1 MESWERRARNEAWGM
16 GTFLAF
22 LLSHLCWYSQYLDL
36 FSKSRTGEFLVRGN
50 RINRIAFF
58 TNKIVDIWKMIFVVS
73 LVPFLAK
80 PLSFILCLQLVK
92 NIYFLLLYFTAQH
105 FKILSAE
112 INLFRFNNNRLNI
125 FLISR
130 SPFSILHF
138 RNFHIFHITAQES
151 IWFRSW
157 LIMTYRQT
165 KSFRSLD
172 IRTLT
177 I

>member
-1 MESWERRARNEAWGM
+1 MESWERRARNEAWRM

-50 RINRIAFF
+50 RTNRIAFF

-73 LVPFLAK
+73 LVPFWAK

-92 NIYFLLLYFTAQH
+92 NIYFLLFYFTAQH

-112 INLFRFNNNRLNI
+112 ISLFRFNNNRLKI

-130 SPFSILHF
+130 SPFFTFSISTFSLYPISIF
-138 RNFHIFHITAQES
+138 QFSFPTFHSS
-151 IWFRSW
+151 I
-157 LIMTYRQT
+157 
-165 KSFRSLD
+165 
-172 IRTLT
+172 
-177 I
+177 